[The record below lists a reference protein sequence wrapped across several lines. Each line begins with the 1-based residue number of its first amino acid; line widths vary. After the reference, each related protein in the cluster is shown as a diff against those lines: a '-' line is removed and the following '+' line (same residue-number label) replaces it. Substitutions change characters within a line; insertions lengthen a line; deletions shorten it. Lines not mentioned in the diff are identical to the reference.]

1 MFRKNSKEEILLMR
15 NFEDLRIEVQRV
27 YGVGHVEAKNAI
39 RGFEIE
45 PLRREYQ
52 ERYHLNGGCSLMN
65 FCGKVFS
72 KNGEDKPFQE
82 RFKYWTGMVEGAH
95 GLHD

>member
-1 MFRKNSKEEILLMR
+1 MLSFD
-15 NFEDLRIEVQRV
+15 DLRIEIQHE

-39 RGFEIE
+39 KGFEIE

-52 ERYHLNGGCSLMN
+52 QRYGSNGGCNLMS
-65 FCGKVFS
+65 FCAKVFS
-72 KNGEDKPFQE
+72 KEEQDKPFQE
-82 RFKYWTGMVEGAH
+82 KFKYWTGLVEGAY